1 MRLQTFYCAVL
12 SVLLLLCSAQ
22 GRADSAEQLFA
33 RFEPSLLQVR
43 VLERASGAKAA
54 IGTGF
59 ALADPALVV
68 TNYHVVSEAVLAPEK
83 FQLEYLNSAQQ
94 KGALQV
100 LAVDVI
106 NDLALVSTDYRA
118 PHPFQIQLQKP
129 VQGATIYSLGNPH
142 DLGMILVPGT
152 YNGLQKYSFYPRI
165 HFTGAVNSG
174 MSGGPAVDANGQ
186 IVGVNV
192 ASAGNQLGFLV
203 PAEALQRLLARFQQE
218 GQSKDLRA
226 DIERQLL
233 ASQQSMFSQI
243 LNADWKLKDF
253 GIGKVP
259 DEVVPF
265 VRCWGESNIEK
276 DKEVLKKV
284 TAFCSQSEEIFLSQH
299 FTSGRVEMQFE
310 WLEGKDLHPLQ
321 FFSLYEQNIS
331 RANAD
336 NQALKE
342 DVTAFECQH
351 QVVQQPGGQHAKTIY
366 CVRAYRAYAGL
377 YDVLYLA
384 ASLDHQQQGL
394 ISHYTLSGVSQDT
407 ARAFSQKFSGAVSWQ

>member
-1 MRLQTFYCAVL
+1 MRTPERGERGEATQGAEEPASPGLQRRPLGGDAAGGAGGE
-12 SVLLLLCSAQ
+12 SVCRGHRLGKPAGHQDGRVQLGRRGVVDLL
-22 GRADSAEQLFA
+22 
-33 RFEPSLLQVR
+33 
-43 VLERASGAKAA
+43 
-54 IGTGF
+54 
-59 ALADPALVV
+59 
-68 TNYHVVSEAVLAPEK
+68 HVVVRQEVPHQVVVHPEA
-83 FQLEYLNSAQQ
+83 AQQ
-94 KGALQV
+94 HVG
-100 LAVDVI
+100 
-106 NDLALVSTDYRA
+106 
-118 PHPFQIQLQKP
+118 
-129 VQGATIYSLGNPH
+129 GGNPH

-284 TAFCSQSEEIFLSQH
+284 TAFCSQI
-299 FTSGRVEMQFE
+299 
-310 WLEGKDLHPLQ
+310 
-321 FFSLYEQNIS
+321 
-331 RANAD
+331 
-336 NQALKE
+336 
-342 DVTAFECQH
+342 
-351 QVVQQPGGQHAKTIY
+351 
-366 CVRAYRAYAGL
+366 
-377 YDVLYLA
+377 
-384 ASLDHQQQGL
+384 
-394 ISHYTLSGVSQDT
+394 
-407 ARAFSQKFSGAVSWQ
+407 

>member
-1 MRLQTFYCAVL
+1 MRLQTYYCALL
-12 SVLLLLCSAQ
+12 SVLLLFSSAQ

-33 RFEPSLLQVR
+33 RFEPALLQVR
-43 VLERASGAKAA
+43 VLEQASGAKAA

-59 ALADPALVV
+59 VLEDPALVV
-68 TNYHVVSEAVLAPEK
+68 TNYHVVSEAVLSPEK
-83 FQLEYLNSAQQ
+83 YQLEYLNARAQ

-118 PHPFQIQLQKP
+118 PQPFKIQTTKP

-152 YNGLQKYSFYPRI
+152 YNGLQKYSYYPRI

-174 MSGGPAVDANGQ
+174 MSGGPAVDASGQ
-186 IVGVNV
+186 VVGINV

-203 PAEALQRLLARFQQE
+203 PADALQQLLARYQRE
-218 GQSKDLRA
+218 GQSKDLKA

-233 ASQQSMFSQI
+233 SSQQAMFSQI

-253 GIGKVP
+253 GTGKVP

-265 VRCWGESNIEK
+265 VRCWGESNVEK
-276 DKEVLKKV
+276 DKETLKKV

-310 WLEGKDLHPLQ
+310 WLEAKDLHPLQ

-351 QVVQQPGGQHAKTIY
+351 RVVRQAGGHHAKMIY
-366 CVRAYRAYAGL
+366 CVRAYRDYAGL

-384 ASLDHQQQGL
+384 ASLDQQQQGL
-394 ISHYTLSGVSQDT
+394 VSHYTLSGVSQET
-407 ARAFSQKFSGAVSWQ
+407 ARAFSQKFNGAVSWQ